1 VRDYEES
8 APWIGGAQARANK
21 QKKVLIISRAFP
33 PESGS
38 AVYRPLKFTK
48 FLPSYG
54 WKPYVVT
61 PKKNINPLDY
71 SLIRDIPG
79 EVSVSEVF
87 SLDPANLKAILW
99 MKHKHGYRGKVRYS
113 FLKTL
118 LKVYSIIYY
127 RAVIV
132 DWHDGWIPFG
142 FIKAKEVVSKENI
155 DLIYVDMEP
164 PSSSII
170 GLLLKRTTGK
180 PLVID
185 YHDPWT
191 TSVYAKHNKG
201 IRKRIAEVL
210 EHRILTFANKVTA
223 GKAIII
229 SDIME
234 KFSDIDKR
242 KFLTIN
248 SGYDPDDF
256 MGLEK
261 SKKSR
266 FVITY
271 TGKLSE
277 KFYYSPESFLYALG
291 ELIKEKKIPEDDV
304 TVIFAGSV
312 SSRYQSRFQSLVKDL
327 NLENIVVSTGS
338 VDHRKCAEYQI
349 NSDVLL
355 YIIESPEGKEVS
367 YEFSGALPSKLYE
380 YIYTGNPI
388 MAIVPQGVEADI
400 IKRTRAG
407 FVAEP
412 NDVNSVKGLLYEL
425 YERYRRG
432 TLRID
437 PDQQEVSKYDRKILT
452 GKLAHVFDEILRARD
467 EEG

>member
-1 VRDYEES
+1 MRDYEES

-79 EVSVSEVF
+79 GVSVNEVF
-87 SLDPANLKAILW
+87 SLDPSNLKAILW
-99 MKHKHGYRGKVRYS
+99 KKYKHGNIGKVIYS
-113 FLKTL
+113 FLKAL

-127 RAVIV
+127 RVVIV
-132 DWHDGWIPFG
+132 DWHDGWVPFG
-142 FIKAKEVVSKENI
+142 FIKAKQVESKEDM

-191 TSVYAKHNKG
+191 TSVYAKESKG
-201 IRKRIAEVL
+201 FKGRIAGYL
-210 EHRILTFANKVTA
+210 EHKILNLADKVTA
-223 GKAIII
+223 GKDIVI
-229 SDIME
+229 SEIME
-234 KFSDIDKR
+234 KFSDVDRR
-242 KFLTIN
+242 KFMTIN
-248 SGYDPDDF
+248 SGYDTDDF

-261 SKKSR
+261 RKESR

-304 TVIFAGSV
+304 TVIFVGSV

-355 YIIESPEGKEVS
+355 YIIESLEGKEVS

-400 IKRTRAG
+400 IKRTRTG
-407 FVAEP
+407 FIAEP

-425 YERYRRG
+425 YERYKKG
-432 TLRID
+432 ALRID
-437 PDQQEVSKYDRKILT
+437 PDQEEVSKYDRKILT
-452 GKLAHVFDEILRARD
+452 GKLAHVFDGILGPRD
-467 EEG
+467 KEG